1 MKAVAFSQSL
11 PIDHAEALQ
20 DITLEVP
27 EAKGRDLL
35 VEIKAISVNP
45 VDYKVRQRM
54 APPEDEYKV
63 LGWDAAGVIKAVGA
77 EVENFKVGDKV
88 YYAGDLT
95 RPGSNAEYQLVDE
108 RIVGHMPR
116 TITFA
121 EAAALPLT
129 TITAWELCFDRL
141 NIPLQ
146 KEQSDQSILIIG
158 AAGGVGSIMVQLLRQ
173 LTGITVIGTASRETS
188 VKWLA
193 ELGAHHI
200 INHRD
205 SLSTELD
212 LIGQSQVDY
221 VASLTNTADH
231 YEEIIKCLKPQG
243 KLGVIDDA
251 EHLDA
256 MPLKIKSISLHWE
269 FMFARSMFKT
279 ADMIEQHYL
288 LSAVADLIDQGAIK
302 TTVAHQLGTINAKN
316 LIKAHAML
324 EQQQA
329 HGKIVLEGF

>member
-1 MKAVAFSQSL
+1 MKAVAFSRSL
-11 PIDHAEALQ
+11 AVDHPEALK
-20 DITLEVP
+20 DITLDVP
-27 EAKGRDLL
+27 KAKGHDLL
-35 VEIKAISVNP
+35 VEVKAISVNP

-54 APPEDEYKV
+54 APPEGEWKV
-63 LGWDAAGVIKAVGA
+63 LGWDAAGIVNAVG
-77 EVENFKVGDKV
+77 EDVEHFKPGDQV

-108 RIVGHMPR
+108 RIVGTKPQ
-116 TITFA
+116 TLSFA

-146 KEQSDQSILIIG
+146 KEQTDQSILIIG

-173 LTGITVIGTASRETS
+173 LTGITVIGTASREVS
-188 VKWLA
+188 VNWLA
-193 ELGAHHI
+193 ELGAHQI

-205 SLSTELD
+205 SLSKELE
-212 LIGQSQVDY
+212 LIGHSDVDY
-221 VASLTNTADH
+221 VASLTNTAEH
-231 YEEIIKCLKPQG
+231 YDEIIKCLKPQG

-279 ADMIEQHYL
+279 VDMIEQHHL
-288 LSAVADLIDQGAIK
+288 LCAVSDLIDQGIIK

-316 LIKAHAML
+316 VIKAHTML